1 MLVLFDIDGTLL
13 HARGAGVRSM
23 EQVGR
28 RLFHPGFSMEGIAFA
43 GRLDPLIWQDAAAA
57 NGIGDAE
64 AREAEFRRAYA
75 EAYAAAVA
83 DGHATATLLPGVAE
97 LLAALAEAEIACGIV
112 TGNYPETG
120 RLKISGAGLEPARF
134 AAAAWGSDG
143 RHRRDLPPVAIER
156 FARTA
161 GRPIDAASVLVIGD
175 TPHDVDCARHAGCRS
190 LAVGTG
196 PSFTRAEI
204 EAAGPDHFVAD
215 LGDTDRVLGLIT
227 ALLGGADR

>member
-13 HARGAGVRSM
+13 HARGAGVRCM

-28 RLFHPGFSMEGIAFA
+28 RLFDPGFSMRGVEFA
-43 GRLDPLIWQDAAAA
+43 GRLDPLIWRDAAAA
-57 NGIGDAE
+57 NGIEDAE
-64 AREAEFRRAYA
+64 AREAEFRQAYA
-75 EAYAAAVA
+75 EAYAAAV
-83 DGHATATLLPGVAE
+83 DGGEATATLLPGVAS
-97 LLAALAEAEIACGIV
+97 LLEALAESAIPCGLV

-120 RLKISGAGLEPARF
+120 RLKIVGAGLEPATF

-156 FARTA
+156 FARAA
-161 GRPIDAASVLVIGD
+161 GRPIDAASVLVVGD

-196 PSFTRAEI
+196 PSFTRADL
-204 EAAGPDHFVAD
+204 EAAGPDHLVTD
-215 LGDTDRVLGLIT
+215 LGDTPRILELIT
-227 ALLGGADR
+227 GLLA